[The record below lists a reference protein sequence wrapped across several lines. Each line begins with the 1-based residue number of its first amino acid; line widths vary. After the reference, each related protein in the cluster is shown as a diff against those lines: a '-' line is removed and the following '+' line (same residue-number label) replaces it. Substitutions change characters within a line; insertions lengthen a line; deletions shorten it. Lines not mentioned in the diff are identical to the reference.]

1 MTNNAKNIINISEIP
16 TTDRLTIGRQLD
28 KNDGPVTYMGRT
40 VVIDK
45 TLKAKDSEVR
55 SCGQLINALTN
66 ARLSKKAVKTEE
78 PASARYGAQMVYDD
92 EGKIAGFFPGYANDQ
107 I

>member
-1 MTNNAKNIINISEIP
+1 MNTKTINIAELSLA
-16 TTDRLTIGRQLD
+16 DRLTIGRQLD
-28 KNDGPVTYMGRT
+28 KNDGPVLFHGRT
-40 VVIDK
+40 VVTDK
-45 TLKAKDSEVR
+45 VHKVKDGPR
-55 SCGQLINALTN
+55 SSGELLHVLTQ
-66 ARLSKKAVKTEE
+66 ARLSKKVVKTEE